1 MIQTSIFF
9 MYLIEGIRFGTWEVL
24 RLKWALVNYLKV
36 VTSQQKQMGGGGL
49 NHFCQLSIYDI
60 WVQISVASVAPLV
73 ARCIQNGHFT
83 SEKPRKIAAWNHG
96 KAA

>member
-36 VTSQQKQMGGGGL
+36 VTSQQKQLGAQGG
-49 NHFCQLSIYDI
+49 
-60 WVQISVASVAPLV
+60 
-73 ARCIQNGHFT
+73 
-83 SEKPRKIAAWNHG
+83 
-96 KAA
+96 